1 MAENR
6 EITVIGADT
15 HIKGEMSFGSTARV
29 LGTFEGTITAKGE
42 IQVAEGATCRAA
54 IEAKTISVD
63 GVVEGNVTAHEKL
76 VLNAKARMKGD
87 LVAPTLVVAEGAE
100 FTGHVTVG
108 GDASR
113 NGKAASRESSTTE
126 AKVVVPPQDRAAVK
140 K

>member
-1 MAENR
+1 MADNR

-29 LGTFEGTITAKGE
+29 LGTFEGTISAKGE

-54 IEAKTISVD
+54 IDAKTISVD

-108 GDASR
+108 GDASP
-113 NGKAASRESSTTE
+113 NGKAAREASTTE
-126 AKVVVPPQDRAAVK
+126 AKVVVPPQDKAAVK